1 MAQGTIA
8 HNKRIRKA
16 MNEMVRD
23 MDAEYFVTLNFNRDT
38 NYEAARNALK
48 AWHARVDKALLG
60 GSWRRK
66 ARNERTFFIACVEH
80 LDSNIHWHVMLRLGE
95 SADTQRFEAVAEQ
108 CWEKLVKSGSLK
120 LRHLATDLENVKRAH
135 YTVKDLWQQKAIEH
149 FVLSTEFEN

>member
-23 MDAEYFVTLNFNRDT
+23 MDADYFVTLNFNRDT
-38 NYEAARNALK
+38 NYEAARKALK

-60 GSWRRK
+60 GSWSRK
-66 ARNERTFFIACVEH
+66 VRNERTFFIACVEH
-80 LDSNIHWHVMLRLGE
+80 LESNIHWHVMLRLGE
-95 SADTQRFEAVAEQ
+95 GADTQRFEAVAEQ
-108 CWEKLVKSGSLK
+108 RWEKLVKSGSLK
-120 LRHLATDLENVKRAH
+120 MWHLVTDLDEAR
-135 YTVKDLWQQKAIEH
+135 YTVKDLWRQKAIEL

>member
-8 HNKRIRKA
+8 HNKRIKKA

-38 NYEAARNALK
+38 NYEAARKALR

-60 GSWRRK
+60 GSWSRK

-95 SADTQRFEAVAEQ
+95 STTTQRFEAVAEQ
-108 CWEKLVKSGSLK
+108 CWEKAGRERQLGIAALGDRLGKCEEGALHGERLVAAES
-120 LRHLATDLENVKRAH
+120 D
-135 YTVKDLWQQKAIEH
+135 
-149 FVLSTEFEN
+149 